1 MFFRKY
7 LLGLALILV
16 DLVGQPCHAEEP
28 LSPVRFNE
36 LFRLI
41 RPQATE
47 SKWREVPW
55 LTSVAEARQ
64 KAAAEG
70 KPIFIWSGGGCP
82 PLGSC

>member
-1 MFFRKY
+1 MFRRPY
-7 LLGLALILV
+7 LLGLALCM
-16 DLVGQPCHAEEP
+16 VGTAAGRAEEP
-28 LSPVRFNE
+28 LTPTRFEE
-36 LFRLI
+36 LFQLI
-41 RPQATE
+41 RPQAAE
-47 SKWREVPW
+47 SKWRGVPW